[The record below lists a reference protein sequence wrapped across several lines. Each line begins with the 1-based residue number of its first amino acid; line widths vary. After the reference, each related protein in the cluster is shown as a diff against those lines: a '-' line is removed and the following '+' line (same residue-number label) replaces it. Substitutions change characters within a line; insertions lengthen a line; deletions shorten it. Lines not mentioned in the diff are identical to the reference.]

1 MAGYQRNGARLG
13 ALFSGQWTACVFKET
28 ATETE
33 TVTEEVKAA
42 VDGGSK
48 WRQRTG
54 GDQELTTT
62 PEASGYATRVEMDK
76 VAITGPVG
84 T

>member
-1 MAGYQRNGARLG
+1 MQWVVSTAGYQGIKTRWLG
-13 ALFSGQWTACVFKET
+13 VQFR
-28 ATETE
+28 E
-33 TVTEEVKAA
+33 TVTEEAKAA
-42 VDGGSK
+42 VDGGSR

-54 GDQELTTT
+54 GDQESTTT

-76 VAITGPVG
+76 VASTGLVG